1 MNDCTC
7 SSELGSCAN
16 CRAAEA
22 RMDAIARNG
31 NEGEHYAAV
40 AEMLGGKRESH
51 PVADGYHGLWRV
63 LTDALDQA
71 QLGKGAERHGQDKPF
86 EEQPMQK
93 LIELHGR
100 GFAYGQAGKKAQESE
115 RLAYDA
121 ARRELLG
128 AIVYLAGA
136 VINLDKENRNG

>member
-1 MNDCTC
+1 MNTTNQFDE
-7 SSELGSCAN
+7 S
-16 CRAAEA
+16 
-22 RMDAIARNG
+22 RMDVISQNG
-31 NEGEHYAAV
+31 NDGSHYDAV
-40 AEMLGGKRESH
+40 AEMLGGALVSRH
-51 PVADGYHGLWRV
+51 VVDGYHGLFDV
-63 LTDALDQA
+63 LADALDQA
-71 QLGKGAERHGQDKPF
+71 QLGKGHERHAQDKPF
-86 EEQPMQK
+86 GEQPMQK

-115 RLAYDA
+115 RLAYEA

>member
-1 MNDCTC
+1 MTSRIDII
-7 SSELGSCAN
+7 GQ
-16 CRAAEA
+16 
-22 RMDAIARNG
+22 NG
-31 NEGEHYAAV
+31 PTGEHYDAV
-40 AEMLGGKRESH
+40 PKAPGGARVSRH
-51 PVADGYHGLWRV
+51 VVDGYHGLFDV
-63 LTDALDQA
+63 LADALDQA
-71 QLGKGAERHGQDKPF
+71 QLGKGAERHGQDKAF

-115 RLAYDA
+115 RLEYEA

-136 VINLDKENRNG
+136 VINLDKEKENG

>member
-1 MNDCTC
+1 MTPENNFD
-7 SSELGSCAN
+7 E
-16 CRAAEA
+16 E
-22 RMDAIARNG
+22 RMDIIGQNG
-31 NEGEHYAAV
+31 PTAEHYDAV
-40 AEMLGGKRESH
+40 AEMLGGALVSRH
-51 PVADGYHGLWRV
+51 VVDGYHGLFDV
-63 LTDALDQA
+63 LADALDQA
-71 QLGKGAERHGQDKPF
+71 QLGKGAERHGQDKAF

-115 RLAYDA
+115 RLAYEA

-128 AIVYLAGA
+128 AIIYLAGA

>member
-1 MNDCTC
+1 MKCHHSDCGATC
-7 SSELGSCAN
+7 KDD
-16 CRAAEA
+16 A

-31 NEGEHYAAV
+31 EHYAVV
-40 AEMLGGKRESH
+40 AEMIGSVRVPR
-51 PVADGYHGLWRV
+51 PVVDGYHGLFDV
-63 LTDALDQA
+63 LADALDQA

-115 RLAYDA
+115 RLAYAA

-136 VINLDKENRNG
+136 VISLDKENRNG

>member
-1 MNDCTC
+1 MTNRIDII
-7 SSELGSCAN
+7 GQ
-16 CRAAEA
+16 
-22 RMDAIARNG
+22 NG
-31 NEGEHYAAV
+31 NDGLVYDAAPK
-40 AEMLGGKRESH
+40 ALGGALVSRH
-51 PVADGYHGLWRV
+51 VADGYHGLFDV
-63 LTDALDQA
+63 LADALDQA
-71 QLGKGAERHGQDKPF
+71 QLGKGAERHGQDKAF

-115 RLAYDA
+115 RLAYEA

>member
-1 MNDCTC
+1 MNNEDI
-7 SSELGSCAN
+7 
-16 CRAAEA
+16 
-22 RMDAIARNG
+22 RMDNIARNG
-31 NEGEHYAAV
+31 NDGEHYAAV
-40 AEMLGGKRESH
+40 KETLDSFDPHNRSAETIGVV
-51 PVADGYHGLWRV
+51 PGYHGLLAV
-63 LTDALDQA
+63 LVDALDQA
-71 QLGKGAERHGQDKPF
+71 QSGKGAERHGQDKPF

-115 RLAYDA
+115 RLEYLA

-136 VINLDKENRNG
+136 VINLDKENGNG

>member
-1 MNDCTC
+1 MTPENNFD
-7 SSELGSCAN
+7 E
-16 CRAAEA
+16 E
-22 RMDAIARNG
+22 RMDIIGQNG
-31 NEGEHYAAV
+31 PTAEHYAAV
-40 AEMLGGKRESH
+40 SKALGGALVPRR
-51 PVADGYHGLWRV
+51 VVDGYHGLFDV
-63 LTDALDQA
+63 LADALDQA
-71 QLGKGAERHGQDKPF
+71 QLGKGAERHGQDKAF

-115 RLAYDA
+115 RLAYEA

>member
-1 MNDCTC
+1 MTSRIDII
-7 SSELGSCAN
+7 GQ
-16 CRAAEA
+16 
-22 RMDAIARNG
+22 NG
-31 NEGEHYAAV
+31 NDGTHYSDV
-40 AEMLGGKRESH
+40 AEMLGGSRESRH
-51 PVADGYHGLWRV
+51 VVDGYHGLWCV
-63 LTDALDQA
+63 LADALDQA
-71 QLGKGAERHGQDKPF
+71 QSGKGAERHGQDKPF

-115 RLAYDA
+115 RLAYEA

>member
-1 MNDCTC
+1 MNCHHSDCGVTC
-7 SSELGSCAN
+7 KDD
-16 CRAAEA
+16 A
-22 RMDAIARNG
+22 RMDNIARNG
-31 NEGEHYAAV
+31 NDGEHYASV
-40 AEMLGGKRESH
+40 AHALGSARVSR
-51 PVADGYHGLWRV
+51 PVVDGYHGLFDV
-63 LTDALDQA
+63 LADALGQA
-71 QLGKGAERHGQDKPF
+71 QLGKGAERHGNGKPF

-115 RLAYDA
+115 RLAYGA

>member
-1 MNDCTC
+1 MNKNHPAHC
-7 SSELGSCAN
+7 GCAA
-16 CRAAEA
+16 CVEDRKADD
-22 RMDAIARNG
+22 RMDNIARNG
-31 NEGEHYAAV
+31 NDGEHYV
-40 AEMLGGKRESH
+40 VLNNSMVSRR
-51 PVADGYHGLWRV
+51 VVDGYHGLSAV
-63 LTDALDQA
+63 LADALDQA
-71 QLGKGAERHGQDKPF
+71 QLGKGHERHAQDKPF

-115 RLAYDA
+115 RLAYEA

-128 AIVYLAGA
+128 AIVYIAGA

>member
-1 MNDCTC
+1 MESHLKEDK
-7 SSELGSCAN
+7 
-16 CRAAEA
+16 
-22 RMDAIARNG
+22 
-31 NEGEHYAAV
+31 EHYDAV
-40 AEMLGGKRESH
+40 AEMIGGTRESH
-51 PVADGYHGLWRV
+51 HVVEGYHGLSAV
-63 LTDALDQA
+63 LADALDQA
-71 QLGKGAERHGQDKPF
+71 QLGKGHERHAQDKPF

-115 RLAYDA
+115 RLAYEA

-128 AIVYLAGA
+128 AIVYIAGA

>member
-1 MNDCTC
+1 MLSD
-7 SSELGSCAN
+7 ELMPEFDEQ
-16 CRAAEA
+16 RA
-22 RMDAIARNG
+22 DAIAQNG
-31 NEGEHYAAV
+31 NDGEHYAAV
-40 AEMLGGKRESH
+40 SKALGGALVSCH
-51 PVADGYHGLWRV
+51 VVDGYHGLFGV
-63 LTDALDQA
+63 LAGALDQA

-115 RLAYDA
+115 RMEYEA

-128 AIVYLAGA
+128 AIVYMAGA

>member
-1 MNDCTC
+1 MNNEDI
-7 SSELGSCAN
+7 
-16 CRAAEA
+16 
-22 RMDAIARNG
+22 RMDNIARNG
-31 NEGEHYAAV
+31 NDGEHYDAV
-40 AEMLGGKRESH
+40 AEMIGGKRESRH
-51 PVADGYHGLWRV
+51 VVNGYHGLWCV

-71 QLGKGAERHGQDKPF
+71 QLGKGAERHGQDKAF

-115 RLAYDA
+115 RLAYAA

>member
-1 MNDCTC
+1 MEHISTC
-7 SSELGSCAN
+7 VCAE
-16 CRAAEA
+16 CAEHRIADA
-22 RMDAIARNG
+22 RMDNIARNG
-31 NEGEHYAAV
+31 NDGEHYEALNTSMV
-40 AEMLGGKRESH
+40 SRR
-51 PVADGYHGLWRV
+51 VVDGYHGLSAV
-63 LTDALDQA
+63 LADALDQA
-71 QLGKGAERHGQDKPF
+71 QLGKGHERHAQDKPF

-115 RLAYDA
+115 RLAYEA

-128 AIVYLAGA
+128 AIVYIAGA

>member
-1 MNDCTC
+1 MSTTPDFDE
-7 SSELGSCAN
+7 S
-16 CRAAEA
+16 
-22 RMDAIARNG
+22 RMDLVGHNG
-31 NEGEHYAAV
+31 PTAEHYDAL
-40 AEMLGGKRESH
+40 AEMLGGSLVSRYVVS
-51 PVADGYHGLWRV
+51 GYHGLFAV
-63 LTDALDQA
+63 LADALDQA
-71 QLGKGAERHGQDKPF
+71 QLGKGAQRHGQDKPF

-115 RLAYDA
+115 RLEYEA

-136 VINLDKENRNG
+136 VINLDRESRK

>member
-1 MNDCTC
+1 MNCHHSDCGATC
-7 SSELGSCAN
+7 KDD
-16 CRAAEA
+16 A

-31 NEGEHYAAV
+31 NDGEHYAAV
-40 AEMLGGKRESH
+40 AEMIGGTRESH
-51 PVADGYHGLWRV
+51 HVVDGYHGLFVV
-63 LTDALDQA
+63 LTAALDQA
-71 QLGKGAERHGQDKPF
+71 QLGKGAERHAQDKPF

-115 RLAYDA
+115 RLAYEA

>member
-1 MNDCTC
+1 MNCHHSDCGVTC
-7 SSELGSCAN
+7 KDD
-16 CRAAEA
+16 A
-22 RMDAIARNG
+22 RMDIIARNG
-31 NEGEHYAAV
+31 NDGSHYDAV
-40 AEMLGGKRESH
+40 AEMLGGSRESRH
-51 PVADGYHGLWRV
+51 VVNGYHGLWCV
-63 LTDALDQA
+63 LFDALDQA
-71 QLGKGAERHGQDKPF
+71 QRGKGAERHGQDKAF

>member
-1 MNDCTC
+1 MNKNHPAHC
-7 SSELGSCAN
+7 GCAA
-16 CRAAEA
+16 CVEDRKADA
-22 RMDAIARNG
+22 RMDNIARNG
-31 NEGEHYAAV
+31 NDGEHYEALNTSMV
-40 AEMLGGKRESH
+40 SRR
-51 PVADGYHGLWRV
+51 VVDGYHGLSAV
-63 LTDALDQA
+63 LADALDQA
-71 QLGKGAERHGQDKPF
+71 QRGKGHERHAQDKPF

-115 RLAYDA
+115 RLEYEA

-128 AIVYLAGA
+128 AIVYMAGA

>member
-1 MNDCTC
+1 MND
-7 SSELGSCAN
+7 EDI
-16 CRAAEA
+16 
-22 RMDAIARNG
+22 RMDNIARNG
-31 NEGEHYAAV
+31 NDGEHYASVPKALSSARV
-40 AEMLGGKRESH
+40 PR
-51 PVADGYHGLWRV
+51 PVIDGYHGLFDV
-63 LTDALDQA
+63 LADALDQA

-115 RLAYDA
+115 RLAYGA

>member
-1 MNDCTC
+1 MTPENDFD
-7 SSELGSCAN
+7 E
-16 CRAAEA
+16 E
-22 RMDAIARNG
+22 RMDIIGQNG
-31 NEGEHYAAV
+31 PTAEHYAEVPLA
-40 AEMLGGKRESH
+40 LGGALVSRH
-51 PVADGYHGLWRV
+51 VVDGYHGLFDV
-63 LTDALDQA
+63 LVDVLDQA
-71 QLGKGAERHGQDKPF
+71 QLGKGAERHGQDKAF

-115 RLAYDA
+115 RLAYEA

-136 VINLDKENRNG
+136 VINLDKENHNG